1 MNSIKV
7 GKTKKSLDKV
17 LLEIFLHGIKS
28 VQPKTILSNYIFIK
42 NNQIIVKDKS
52 KTLTYKKINKVFI
65 ICVGKASTDM
75 AITAKKILS
84 KLKFKISKGI
94 VIVNKENFKK
104 IPGFDC
110 FFSGHPI
117 PNKDGL
123 KASKFVKE
131 YLKDSTRNDLVL
143 IFISG
148 GGSALLPL
156 PVEDISLN
164 EKIEMNRLLIN

>member
-1 MNSIKV
+1 M
-7 GKTKKSLDKV
+7 
-17 LLEIFLHGIKS
+17 
-28 VQPKTILSNYIFIK
+28 
-42 NNQIIVKDKS
+42 
-52 KTLTYKKINKVFI
+52 
-65 ICVGKASTDM
+65 
-75 AITAKKILS
+75 
-84 KLKFKISKGI
+84 
-94 VIVNKENFKK
+94 
-104 IPGFDC
+104 

-156 PVEDISLN
+156 PVKEISLN
-164 EKIEMNRLLIN
+164 EKIENK